1 MPRTT
6 TQVEVPRPCAE
17 AWEAMTPTA
26 HGRHCAACQ
35 HTVTDFTHKTDAEVL
50 ALLRQAAGRRV
61 CGRFRADQLQRPLLV
76 PKTAA
81 RWHTWLLAA
90 GALLGLRALGAP
102 AAQGQTAPTHLPR
115 PGQLP
120 APVPVPQVIAL
131 GMVSP
136 GAVISTSVTGQIL
149 DAATGEPMPG
159 VTVLVKGTLVGV
171 STDMEGRFRLNV
183 PAGARVLQ
191 ISAVGYVRREVT
203 IADVSEAAPIELKMS
218 ADVLGGLV
226 YVRQPWYAPR
236 TWLNVLR
243 SVPRRVANIWR

>member
-1 MPRTT
+1 MPRAAI
-6 TQVEVPRPCAE
+6 QVEVPRPCAE

-61 CGRFRADQLQRPLLV
+61 CGRFRADQLQRPLQV
-76 PKTAA
+76 PRAAA

-102 AAQGQTAPTHLPR
+102 AAQAQTAPAQHPR
-115 PGQLP
+115 PSQLP

-136 GAVISTSVTGQIL
+136 SAVGSTPVTGQVL
-149 DAATGEPMPG
+149 DAATREPIPG
-159 VTVLVKGTLVGV
+159 ATVLVKGTLVGV
-171 STDMEGRFRLNV
+171 STDAEGRFRLNV
-183 PAGARVLQ
+183 PTGAQVLQ
-191 ISAVGYVRREVT
+191 ISSVGYVRREVT
-203 IADVSEAAPIELKMS
+203 ATDALGAAPIELEMS
-218 ADVLGGLV
+218 TKTLGELV

-236 TWLNVLR
+236 TWWHVLR
-243 SVPRRVANIWR
+243 SVPRRVANVWR